1 MSTHIEKPALTDDRD
16 QAKQYGEQNDWYYAS
31 FRQLITW
38 NEQCKLYINTDVLSS
53 KITDDGY
60 ISFPDIS
67 ERSFPEVP
75 KKKCLLHF
83 DHSTNTSIELNTIIM
98 KNVSKNDDRFEFF
111 KSILTEVFKRRDIF
125 DTKFF
130 IYDTKFYDYI
140 ADVKT
145 KKVKYV
151 YPQRSVY
158 DLNILKKEVPEYL
171 NSSQKILHLFKDA

>member
-1 MSTHIEKPALTDDRD
+1 MLTHIEKPALTDDRD
-16 QAKQYGEQNDWYYAS
+16 QAQQYGEQNDWYYATFVNS
-31 FRQLITW
+31 INW
-38 NEQCKLYINTDVLSS
+38 NEQFKLYINTDVLSS

-67 ERSFPEVP
+67 ARSFPDVS

-83 DHSTNTSIELNTIIM
+83 DHSTNTPIELNTIIM
-98 KNVSKNDDRFEFF
+98 RNVSKNDDRLEFF

-140 ADVKT
+140 ADVKA
-145 KKVKYV
+145 KKVSYV
-151 YPQRSVY
+151 YPQRSIDDVN
-158 DLNILKKEVPEYL
+158 LLKKEVPEYL
-171 NSSQKILHLFKDA
+171 NSSQKILHFFKDA